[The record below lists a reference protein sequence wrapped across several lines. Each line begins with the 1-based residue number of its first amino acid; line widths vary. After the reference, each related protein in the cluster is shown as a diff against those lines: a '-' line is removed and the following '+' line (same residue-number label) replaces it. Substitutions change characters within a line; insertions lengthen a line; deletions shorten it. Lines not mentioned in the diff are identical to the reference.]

1 MLRHALGQGRG
12 KNGHR
17 IVRALLGIGLG
28 LGTAA
33 RLRQGIQIDDGISVH
48 DDGAALNDD
57 ALSQSALPATHLQF
71 SHLQCS
77 IPGRLLARHGD
88 RPPRLPRQVAA
99 HHPEQFQVA
108 VEHFRELL
116 LPVRGLLLDLL
127 ASLHLRRILGRIL
140 GRILI
145 LARLGGSLV
154 LRVRHAIGHASNSHE
169 EDQRHGDGAADEPRH
184 SPVLV
189 DPLHGVLLVAS
200 RPRSNALK

>member
-17 IVRALLGIGLG
+17 IVRALFGIGLG
-28 LGTAA
+28 LGTAV
-33 RLRQGIQIDDGISVH
+33 RLRQGIQIDDSLPVH

-57 ALSQSALPATHLQF
+57 DAALDASALPATHLQF
-71 SHLQCS
+71 GHLQCGL
-77 IPGRLLARHGD
+77 PGRLLARRGD

-99 HHPEQFQVA
+99 HHSEQLQVA

-127 ASLHLRRILGRIL
+127 ASLRLRRILRRIDIDPVFGQYAATRHPADPRQERDGR
-140 GRILI
+140 
-145 LARLGGSLV
+145 GGTEKLHREST
-154 LRVRHAIGHASNSHE
+154 A
-169 EDQRHGDGAADEPRH
+169 GDR
-184 SPVLV
+184 
-189 DPLHGVLLVAS
+189 HGVLLVAS

>member
-33 RLRQGIQIDDGISVH
+33 RLRQGIQIDDSISVH

-71 SHLQCS
+71 GHLQCS
-77 IPGRLLARHGD
+77 VPGSLLARRGD

-99 HHPEQFQVA
+99 HHSEQFQVA

-127 ASLHLRRILGRIL
+127 ASLHLRRILRRIDIDLVVGQYAATRHPADPRQERDGRS
-140 GRILI
+140 GTKKPHREST
-145 LARLGGSLV
+145 A
-154 LRVRHAIGHASNSHE
+154 
-169 EDQRHGDGAADEPRH
+169 GDR
-184 SPVLV
+184 
-189 DPLHGVLLVAS
+189 HGVLLVAS